1 MVTNWVAKNNRNIS
15 SHSSRDPKSE
25 LQVLAEPHN
34 LWRLQTKSVPCLFQ
48 ILMAADIPLLVAT
61 SWSVFTPSHLQC
73 VCLKLSS
80 VSPI

>member
-25 LQVLAEPHN
+25 VQVLAEPHT
-34 LWRLQTKSVPCLFQ
+34 LWRLQTESVPCLFQ
-48 ILMAADIPLLVAT
+48 ILMAADIPLLVAI
-61 SWSVFTPSHLQC
+61 SSFVFTLSYLLC

-80 VSPI
+80 VSPM